1 MNFSCHFDHGE
12 SGVMK
17 RYIITSYEEAN
28 QRTRDVYDDYMRTT
42 GDTKVPLWLRS
53 FGHNADIARGYWER
67 AKTTLFSGSVPL
79 PLKEMIVFLV
89 SAKHGARYCSACH
102 ARSVLSLDKAL
113 AFEDLQ
119 TFLSSD
125 TGVDLPVYYRSVGE
139 FVLKVVADANCVLDE
154 DYSKLLDEGFTKEEI
169 CEIISVIDL
178 ASMFNVYTSS
188 LNLDLDEDYR
198 AII

>member
-1 MNFSCHFDHGE
+1 MR
-12 SGVMK
+12 
-17 RYIITSYEEAN
+17 RYIITDYDEAN
-28 QRTRDVYDDYMRTT
+28 QQTRDVYDDYMRST
-42 GDTKVPLWLRS
+42 GDTKVPLWLKS
-53 FGHNADIARGYWER
+53 IGHNSDLAKGYWER
-67 AKTTLFSGSVPL
+67 AKTTLFSGSLPL

-102 ARSVLSLDKAL
+102 ARNLLSLDKAL

-139 FVLKVVADANCVLDE
+139 FVIKVVTDPNCLLDE
-154 DYSKLLDEGFTKEEI
+154 DYTKLMDEGFSQEEV

-178 ASMFNVYTSS
+178 ATMFNVYTSS
-188 LNLDLDEDYR
+188 LNLDLDEEYR

>member
-1 MNFSCHFDHGE
+1 
-12 SGVMK
+12 MK
-17 RYIITSYEEAN
+17 RYIITNYDEASP
-28 QRTRDVYDDYMRTT
+28 RTRDVYDDYLRTT
-42 GDTKVPLWLRS
+42 GDTKVPIWLKS
-53 FGHNADIARGYWER
+53 FGHNADLARGYWER
-67 AKTTLFSGSVPL
+67 AKTTLFSGSIPL

-89 SAKHGARYCSACH
+89 SAKNGARYCSACH
-102 ARSVLSLDKAL
+102 ARNVLGLDKAL

-139 FVLKVVADANCVLDE
+139 FVLKVVTDPNGLRDE
-154 DYSKLLDEGFTKEEI
+154 DYTKLMDEGFTREEI

-188 LNLDLDEDYR
+188 LNLDLDDEYR